1 MGRRRS
7 SRPEGANPDIYDT
20 IDMLQRGK
28 LYPMERCWLEAQT
41 PLPPVIAQSDD
52 FGRLMVGR
60 KFMRAFNAF
69 ISETGVDPAL
79 FSNMSRI
86 TIHANESRQ
95 FSVGGLEVE
104 YRPQFAQVDVRG
116 SRRVPQWWPGRATRN
131 PTFDDVDE
139 EVREDFRE
147 WCWTYAFA
155 DAQAE
160 ILRRCLSAI
169 GSNAQTWGGVFVAWP
184 FLENLLPTE
193 AADARKKY
201 RRPPPYPKQ
210 LVGNVWMQAEV
221 KAYAEYVYTSMQ
233 MAYQKDFTARTFAPI
248 ITTAVKANTPG

>member
-1 MGRRRS
+1 MGRRKS
-7 SRPEGANPDIYDT
+7 SRPEGVNSDIYDT
-20 IDMLQRGK
+20 IDWLQRGK
-28 LYPMERCWLEAQT
+28 IQPMEKCWLEIQT

-52 FGRLMVGR
+52 FGQLMAGR
-60 KFMRAFNAF
+60 EFMQAFNAF

-79 FSNMSRI
+79 YSGVGNIS
-86 TIHANESRQ
+86 IHTDENRQ
-95 FSVGGLEVE
+95 FSVGGLEVA
-104 YRPQFAQVDVRG
+104 YRPQFAQVRVKG
-116 SRRVPQWWPGRATRN
+116 SRVPQWWPGKATRN

-139 EVREDFRE
+139 GVREDFRE

-193 AADARKKY
+193 AANAREKY

-221 KAYAEYVYTSMQ
+221 RAYAEYVYTSMQ
-233 MAYQKDFTARTFAPI
+233 MAYQKDFTARAFAPV
-248 ITTAVKANTPG
+248 ITTAVKINVPG